1 MERLKRKKKKIAH
14 GNTAVLKSNFDFDP
28 RDYLDKPLV
37 FDMKKKTVKKRL

>member
-37 FDMKKKTVKKRL
+37 FDMKKKQ